1 MRSASANEGGGRGDR
16 LELTD
21 YLDADGGIV
30 LPEGANLVTFLD
42 RHIADIG
49 DAVAYRYL
57 DYTQHAD
64 GKAIDLTWAE
74 LGTRLRAIGARLQQV
89 TSRGDRVAILAPQGI
104 DYIVGFF
111 AAIKAGDIAVPL
123 FAPELP
129 GHAER
134 LNAVLGDAQPAV
146 VLTTAAAGAA
156 VQEFVRS
163 LPRSRRPRVIAIDE
177 IPDSVGAMFAPFHP
191 DTDDIAYL
199 QYTSG
204 STRAPVGVEITHRA
218 IGTNVLQMVIST
230 GMDYDIRSVSWLPL
244 YHDMGLLMIVC
255 VAVFGTQVTLMSPIA
270 FVRRPQRWI
279 RQLAAESQ
287 HGRTFAAAPNFAF
300 ELAVERGLPD
310 AGEELDLSNVVS
322 LINGSEPV
330 NIDSIAKFNAA
341 FAPYGLPSTAV
352 KPSYG
357 MAEATLFVSTIDPA
371 AGASVVYLDRGQLG
385 AGRAVP
391 VSPDAPN
398 AIAQVSCGRIAR
410 SQWGVIVN
418 PDAEAE
424 LPDGE
429 VGEIWLHGDNI
440 GRGYWARPEETDR
453 VFGNKLQC
461 RLPIGSHADGAPSAA
476 TWMRT
481 GDLGVYLDG
490 ELYITGRIKDLIIV
504 DGRNHYPQDIE
515 ATTAEASSAVRS
527 GYVAA
532 FSVPANQVPGAPAD
546 EAGERLVIVA
556 ERAVG
561 AGRADLQPVINAIRA
576 AVSRRHS
583 LPLLDVLLVAAGVIP
598 RTTSGKL
605 ARQACRALY
614 LNGELGVRGQH

>member
-1 MRSASANEGGGRGDR
+1 MTGRDGRGSR
-16 LELTD
+16 PELTD
-21 YLDADGGIV
+21 YLDADGSIV
-30 LPEGANLVTFLD
+30 LPEGVNLVTFLD
-42 RHIADIG
+42 RHIDDIG
-49 DAVAYRYL
+49 DAIAYRYL
-57 DYTQHAD
+57 DYTRDAD
-64 GKAIDLTWAE
+64 GKALDLTWAE
-74 LGTRLRAIGARLQQV
+74 LGARLRAIAARLQQV
-89 TSRGDRVAILAPQGI
+89 TTRGERVAILAPQGI

-111 AAIKAGDIAVPL
+111 AAIKAGNIAVPL

-134 LNAVLGDAQPAV
+134 LDTVLGDAQPAV
-146 VLTTAAAGAA
+146 LLTTTAAGAA

-177 IPDSVGAMFAPFHP
+177 VPDSVGTTFAPVHL

-230 GMDYDIRSVSWLPL
+230 GMDWDIRCVSWLPL

-279 RQLAAESQ
+279 RHLAIESQ

-300 ELAVERGLPD
+300 ELAVERGLSD
-310 AGEELDLSNVVS
+310 AGEDLDLSNVVS

-330 NIDSIAKFNAA
+330 SIDSIAKFNAA
-341 FAPYGLPSTAV
+341 FARYGLPSTAI

-371 AGASVVYLDRGQLG
+371 AGASVVYVDRDQLG
-385 AGRAVP
+385 AGRAVR
-391 VSPDAPN
+391 VSPDAHN

-429 VGEIWLHGDNI
+429 VGEIWLHGNNI
-440 GRGYWARPEETDR
+440 GRGYWARPEETER
-453 VFGNKLQC
+453 VFGNKLQ
-461 RLPIGSHADGAPSAA
+461 RPLPVGSHADGAPSEA
-476 TWMRT
+476 TWLRT

-515 ATTAEASSAVRS
+515 ATTAEASPAVRS

-546 EAGERLVIVA
+546 QAGERVVIVA
-556 ERAVG
+556 ERAAG
-561 AGRADLQPVINAIRA
+561 AGRADLQPVIEAIRA
-576 AVSRRHS
+576 EVSRRHS
-583 LPLLDVLLVAAGVIP
+583 LPLADVLLVAAGVIP

-614 LNGELGVRGQH
+614 LNGELGLRGQH

>member
-1 MRSASANEGGGRGDR
+1 MRSASANEGSGRGDR
-16 LELTD
+16 LELTY

-49 DAVAYRYL
+49 DAVAYRFL

-64 GKAIDLTWAE
+64 GKAIDVTWAE

-134 LNAVLGDAQPAV
+134 LNAVLGDARPAV

-230 GMDYDIRSVSWLPL
+230 GMDWDIRSVSWLPL

-255 VAVFGTQVTLMSPIA
+255 VAVFGTQVTLMAPGA

-279 RQLAAESQ
+279 RQLAAESK
-287 HGRTFAAAPNFAF
+287 HGPTFAAAPNFAF

-310 AGEELDLSNVVS
+310 EGEDLDLTNVVS

-330 NIDSIAKFNAA
+330 RIASIEKFNAA

-357 MAEATLFVSTIDPA
+357 MAEATLFVSTIELS
-371 AGASVVYLDRGQLG
+371 AGPSVVYLDREQLG
-385 AGRAVP
+385 RGRAVRVP
-391 VSPDAPN
+391 REAPN
-398 AIAQVSCGRIAR
+398 AISQVSCGRVAR
-410 SQWGVIVN
+410 SQWGVIV
-418 PDAEAE
+418 DTEDEVEVA
-424 LPDGE
+424 DGE
-429 VGEIWLHGDNI
+429 VGEIWLHGNNI
-440 GRGYWARPEETDR
+440 GRGYWSRPKETEQ
-453 VFGNKLQC
+453 VFGNKLQR
-461 RLPIGSHADGAPSAA
+461 RLQTGSHADGAPSEA
-476 TWMRT
+476 TWLRT

-515 ATTAEASSAVRS
+515 ATTAEASSKVRS

-532 FSVPANQVPGAPAD
+532 FSVPANEVPGAPAD
-546 EAGERLVIVA
+546 EVGERVVIVA
-556 ERAVG
+556 ERAPG
-561 AGRADLQPVINAIRA
+561 AGRGDLQPVIDDVRA

-583 LPLLDVLLVAAGVIP
+583 LPLADVQLVAAGVIP

-605 ARQACRALY
+605 ARQACRTLY
-614 LNGELGVRGQH
+614 LNGELGQRGH

>member
-1 MRSASANEGGGRGDR
+1 MIE
-16 LELTD
+16 
-21 YLDADGGIV
+21 
-30 LPEGANLVTFLD
+30 
-42 RHIADIG
+42 
-49 DAVAYRYL
+49 
-57 DYTQHAD
+57 
-64 GKAIDLTWAE
+64 LTWAE

-123 FAPELP
+123 FAPEFP

-134 LNAVLGDAQPAV
+134 LDAVLSDAQPAV

-156 VQEFVRS
+156 VQDFIRS

-177 IPDSVGAMFAPFHP
+177 IPDSVGATFAPVHL
-191 DTDDIAYL
+191 DTDDVAYL

-230 GMDYDIRSVSWLPL
+230 GIDWDIRSVSWLPL

-255 VAVFGTQVTLMSPIA
+255 VAVFGTQVTLMSPVA

-279 RQLAAESQ
+279 RQLAAESK
-287 HGRTFAAAPNFAF
+287 HGPTYAAAPNFAF

-310 AGEELDLSNVVS
+310 AGEDLDLNNVVS

-330 NIDSIAKFNAA
+330 RIDSIEKFNAA

-357 MAEATLFVSTIDPA
+357 MAEATLFVSTIDLA
-371 AGASVVYLDRGQLG
+371 AEATVVYLDREQLG
-385 AGRAVP
+385 AGRAVEVP
-391 VSPDAPN
+391 RGAPN

-418 PDAEAE
+418 PETEAE
-424 LPDGE
+424 LADGE

-440 GRGYWARPEETDR
+440 GRGYWARPQETEQ

-461 RLPIGSHADGAPSAA
+461 RLPVGSHADGAPSEA
-476 TWMRT
+476 TWLRT
-481 GDLGVYLDG
+481 GDLGVYLGG

-515 ATTAEASSAVRS
+515 ATTAEASPAVRS

-532 FSVPANQVPGAPAD
+532 FSVPANEAPGAPEDAV
-546 EAGERLVIVA
+546 GERVVIVA
-556 ERAVG
+556 ERAPG
-561 AGRADLQPVINAIRA
+561 AGRAGLQPVIDAIRA

-583 LPLLDVLLVAAGVIP
+583 LPLADVLLVAAGVIP

-605 ARQACRALY
+605 ARRACRAQY
-614 LNGELGVRGQH
+614 LNGELGSRGHS